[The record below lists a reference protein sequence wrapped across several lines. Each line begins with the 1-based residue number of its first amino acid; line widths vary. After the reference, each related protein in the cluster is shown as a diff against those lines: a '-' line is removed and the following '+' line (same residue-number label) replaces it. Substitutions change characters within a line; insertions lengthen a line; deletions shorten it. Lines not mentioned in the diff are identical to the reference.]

1 MTGKPE
7 WPCPQTTHSNKHQA
21 GLGLWAWFAGP
32 CSVLC
37 LTSLGFHFPSIL
49 AWISFPLLSSCSPLW
64 EHSARR
70 TSLRALEC
78 DSHNKTLS
86 QRQKPSHLEEGTL
99 ARPSLKRHTPK
110 YTASHHTK
118 KHQSLLWHLAHLL
131 QNGKNMSVPQLRRSQ
146 RRLIDIPA

>member
-7 WPCPQTTHSNKHQA
+7 WPCPQTTHSSKHRA

-78 DSHNKTLS
+78 DCPGHTPTSRHS
-86 QRQKPSHLEEGTL
+86 AS
-99 ARPSLKRHTPK
+99 ARNQATWRREPLLDLPWKRHTPK
-110 YTASHHTK
+110 CTASHHTK
-118 KHQSLLWHLAHLL
+118 NTKVFMAPRTFFTKWKKYVSATTQEIS
-131 QNGKNMSVPQLRRSQ
+131 P
-146 RRLIDIPA
+146 